1 MPRPHPSWPTVRGPT
16 YSSISHAPQECRR
29 ASSAT
34 DCARFRSRPSGR
46 RAVFRHH
53 RADVHR
59 TRLQA
64 QRRITPAKK
73 RFGSSFDSFI
83 QVLFQFFFTIR
94 TGDTFEL
101 HTSVPVTATVANCNC
116 AYTRAA
122 NLSFEA
128 CRPILRKTRR
138 RYSALACPTGDATTS
153 RDRLLPRGPSNRS
166 RHRKHVYVPA
176 ACSSRATP
184 RDGCDRPTHN
194 R

>member
-64 QRRITPAKK
+64 QRRITPAK
-73 RFGSSFDSFI
+73 RDSVHHSI
-83 QVLFQFFFTIR
+83 HLFKFFFNFFLQSGQATRSSCILR
-94 TGDTFEL
+94 FRSRQLSPIATAPTHEL
-101 HTSVPVTATVANCNC
+101 QTSVSKPVGLFFEKRVEDIPHLLVRQAMRPLHAI
-116 AYTRAA
+116 AA
-122 NLSFEA
+122 APGPFEPLSA
-128 CRPILRKTRR
+128 
-138 RYSALACPTGDATTS
+138 
-153 RDRLLPRGPSNRS
+153 
-166 RHRKHVYVPA
+166 
-176 ACSSRATP
+176 
-184 RDGCDRPTHN
+184 
-194 R
+194 